1 MAEIGATSRP
11 SAPQVPLK
19 NALVSLTA
27 LRSPATR
34 KGYSEACFLSS
45 ATSFAVSRDGLLP
58 KRAVT

>member
-19 NALVSLTA
+19 DALVSMTA
-27 LRSPATR
+27 LGSPVTR
-34 KGYSEACFLSS
+34 NGYSEACFRNS